1 MRYNDKVDNNA
12 ELLAY
17 AAMNAAG
24 GAVGCCPINGS
35 VSRSG
40 IADTFGARSQI
51 MSVAA
56 AATMLVVLLF
66 GTPLLQY
73 LPVPILTGIV
83 IVALIGILEI
93 SLCKRLWKT
102 SRNEWIV
109 FILSFLGVLIFGT
122 VPGVV
127 IGCLL
132 SFAEVAV
139 RAVAPPTSF
148 VGRIP
153 GQGNFY
159 PLDRNSA
166 ARPIEHAVIYRFS
179 GNLFFA
185 NIDRFQQEIEG
196 AIDADTKV
204 VVVDARGI
212 GSIDVTA
219 ADRLV
224 IMHRNLKNQGI
235 HLYLTEHDGSLN
247 DQLRTLGAKSLIE
260 EGAVRRTITLALQD
274 AGIEKPYTLVEKNPV
289 LTASYSSFPET
300 DLALAEFEWA
310 FGAEAENY
318 LQKFAEEAADELVKQ
333 PEILEDKHLHTH
345 WGSLSPVDED
355 ELMEHLELRLEQMS
369 QKGIIT
375 PEQAKRLEERIE
387 HRKAQAE
394 KYLQEIDPHV
404 IERLIEHRHLL
415 RMRMKQRN
423 PEEYAHMR
431 QLQNEWYLQLKERD
445 PQLAEKLKKFYE
457 AIE

>member
-1 MRYNDKVDNNA
+1 M
-12 ELLAY
+12 
-17 AAMNAAG
+17 
-24 GAVGCCPINGS
+24 
-35 VSRSG
+35 
-40 IADTFGARSQI
+40 
-51 MSVAA
+51 
-56 AATMLVVLLF
+56 
-66 GTPLLQY
+66 
-73 LPVPILTGIV
+73 
-83 IVALIGILEI
+83 
-93 SLCKRLWKT
+93 
-102 SRNEWIV
+102 
-109 FILSFLGVLIFGT
+109 
-122 VPGVV
+122 
-127 IGCLL
+127 
-132 SFAEVAV
+132 
-139 RAVAPPTSF
+139 
-148 VGRIP
+148 
-153 GQGNFY
+153 
-159 PLDRNSA
+159 
-166 ARPIEHAVIYRFS
+166 
-179 GNLFFA
+179 
-185 NIDRFQQEIEG
+185 
-196 AIDADTKV
+196 
-204 VVVDARGI
+204 VDARGI

-247 DQLRTLGAKSLIE
+247 DQLRTLGVKSLIE